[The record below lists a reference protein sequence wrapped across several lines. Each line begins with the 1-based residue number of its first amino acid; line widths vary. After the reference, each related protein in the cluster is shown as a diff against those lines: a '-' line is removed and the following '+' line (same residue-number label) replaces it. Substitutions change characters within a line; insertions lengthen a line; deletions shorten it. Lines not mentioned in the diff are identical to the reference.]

1 LYELFAKLAACD
13 SLGAALQQVLEA
25 SMAVV
30 EADAGYIRLFEIDE
44 QEPISSRF
52 PFVVH
57 KGISEPYL
65 EYFGNLAMP
74 VDESARQAVFEG
86 RRVHIPDMMSHPAFT
101 SHGEIV
107 VTEGYRT
114 LHATPLMSRNGS
126 RCVGSI
132 CIYYRE
138 VRTLSPAAEELLDLY
153 AEVAANTIDHHQQV
167 ARLVSRNKALEAIAE
182 RQAEALKWAE
192 ENLNGLEVSPT
203 VDGKSGESLTHMVGP
218 RLRQVRIE
226 TDIDEVLDS
235 RDEEVTTTGPY
246 GLTQRETEV
255 LINVWHG
262 LSDKEAALQLGISR
276 FTVAKHLGAAMRKL
290 GVETRSDAIAVVGR
304 TLVPDDGDGHLPF
317 GTLLRTFRRRAGM
330 TQLELAEKAG
340 LSYRTISDLERSVRR
355 KTYISTVEML
365 SSALGLEPE
374 DAEQMAASVDRS
386 RRARSDNRQAYS
398 G

>member
-1 LYELFAKLAACD
+1 
-13 SLGAALQQVLEA
+13 
-25 SMAVV
+25 
-30 EADAGYIRLFEIDE
+30 
-44 QEPISSRF
+44 
-52 PFVVH
+52 
-57 KGISEPYL
+57 
-65 EYFGNLAMP
+65 
-74 VDESARQAVFEG
+74 
-86 RRVHIPDMMSHPAFT
+86 
-101 SHGEIV
+101 
-107 VTEGYRT
+107 
-114 LHATPLMSRNGS
+114 
-126 RCVGSI
+126 
-132 CIYYRE
+132 
-138 VRTLSPAAEELLDLY
+138 
-153 AEVAANTIDHHQQV
+153 
-167 ARLVSRNKALEAIAE
+167 
-182 RQAEALKWAE
+182 
-192 ENLNGLEVSPT
+192 
-203 VDGKSGESLTHMVGP
+203 MVGP